1 MFVIIMSLIGIIVW
15 LVGIIFAI
23 GILFDK
29 EEYIKDRISLAVF
42 TLMFLGLIGLG
53 FNIPGFMI
61 PIKDV
66 VTTYEVPTAIVKS
79 DGVTIIVH
87 VKNKK
92 SVFNNFSTTS
102 TSYWLSTNIMI
113 KVVSGK
119 NFYGYKINTYDVIY

>member
-53 FNIPGFMI
+53 FNIPFVI
-61 PIKDV
+61 NSIFNKD
-66 VTTYEVPTAIVKS
+66 
-79 DGVTIIVH
+79 
-87 VKNKK
+87 
-92 SVFNNFSTTS
+92 STTS
-102 TSYWLSTNIMI
+102 LDKSLLSF
-113 KVVSGK
+113 SE
-119 NFYGYKINTYDVIY
+119 